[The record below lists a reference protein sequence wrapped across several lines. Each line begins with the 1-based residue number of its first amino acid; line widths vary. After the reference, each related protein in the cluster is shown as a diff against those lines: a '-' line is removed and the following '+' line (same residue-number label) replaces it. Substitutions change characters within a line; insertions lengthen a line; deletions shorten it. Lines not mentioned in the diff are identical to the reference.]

1 MKWDGY
7 KNELIMILFLKFGYI
22 VIFMK
27 YFFILEEEK
36 EVEYEFIFYFF
47 LEKEF

>member
-27 YFFILEEEK
+27 NFFILEEENYRRK
-36 EVEYEFIFYFF
+36 RR
-47 LEKEF
+47 